1 MPNIVDLIRDH
12 EARIL
17 ELEKNNGR
25 IWTHIKRWSAI
36 VVRISSRL
44 PEGRLYE
51 RGSNLIIPKR
61 PTQMLRDAGIVF
73 D

>member
-1 MPNIVDLIRDH
+1 MANFTDMVRDH

-17 ELEKNNGR
+17 ELERNNGR
-25 IWTHIKRWSAI
+25 IWTHIKRLGAI
-36 VVRISSRL
+36 IVRISSRL

-51 RGSNLIIPKR
+51 RGSNLLVPPR